1 MNYICASEYMSS
13 HHVQVYTK
21 LQCDKLPACVIAHL
35 VEHSTTIVEVM
46 VFIPVQA

>member
-1 MNYICASEYMSS
+1 MYMYGYQTYNE
-13 HHVQVYTK
+13 H
-21 LQCDKLPACVIAHL
+21 KLPACVIAHL